1 MLTLYEPKYE
11 DLWFR
16 QMMLADEDT
25 MSYNHAWGGTIPF
38 GEDKWRGWYD
48 CWIAD
53 PDGKRYYRYLKNED
67 GQFVGEI
74 AYHYDA
80 EMQQEIANVMIYAKY
95 RRRGYGG
102 EALDLL
108 CSAAKSNGVSVLYD
122 DIAIDNPAVSLFL
135 KHGFVEESRTE
146 EIILLK
152 KENTMPEKQ
161 KEHLISQSAVLSM
174 GFTKSMTD
182 KLLPSPVLKR
192 NPHYASSAPMKLW
205 REDDVRSAM
214 ETQEFQTMAAK
225 AAARK
230 AASAKAVETKRKNA
244 EGIADNLIASIHV
257 TRWDMPVLEEATLN
271 AKQEWY
277 LEHGNVDIL
286 SPNP

>member
-1 MLTLYEPKYE
+1 
-11 DLWFR
+11 
-16 QMMLADEDT
+16 
-25 MSYNHAWGGTIPF
+25 
-38 GEDKWRGWYD
+38 
-48 CWIAD
+48 
-53 PDGKRYYRYLKNED
+53 
-67 GQFVGEI
+67 
-74 AYHYDA
+74 
-80 EMQQEIANVMIYAKY
+80 
-95 RRRGYGG
+95 
-102 EALDLL
+102 
-108 CSAAKSNGVSVLYD
+108 
-122 DIAIDNPAVSLFL
+122 
-135 KHGFVEESRTE
+135 
-146 EIILLK
+146 
-152 KENTMPEKQ
+152 MPEKQ

-174 GFTKSMTD
+174 GFTKSMID

-286 SPNP
+286 SPNPETLERWMVNFVRHNLCEYDDKLIDLFGLVGKEELYRRLKPKPLRKSQGCIQSLKLSASVRRKNSVQQKAGTLRPGFLYIPFG